1 MLFSPVLCRDENSA
15 HVRFLLAQGLTSAA
29 TLVAI
34 THFKWTPPF
43 AFGLKTYIFLP
54 CSQAKALGHY
64 LKGRSSGL
72 ALASFGGCRTKK
84 CELMD
89 RVTEPRVSCVIG
101 RWPADRP

>member
-15 HVRFLLAQGLTSAA
+15 HVRFLLAQRLTSAA

-64 LKGRSSGL
+64 LKRAQQWTCNGQFWWVPNKKVRADGSSYGAPRQLRDRSM
-72 ALASFGGCRTKK
+72 AS
-84 CELMD
+84 
-89 RVTEPRVSCVIG
+89 
-101 RWPADRP
+101 